1 LSGRE
6 DLPANIIPTRHSPN
20 SRSDPHTS
28 CVNREPQRSQH
39 VIEENAV
46 FHAIPSSTSL
56 VSDDFLED
64 DLWVERDTVVG
75 GVVQEEVLIGYAAEL
90 VDVEGCEVGDVEWR
104 VGGFSEARGE
114 QDVRFILGD
123 LGWGVC

>member
-1 LSGRE
+1 M
-6 DLPANIIPTRHSPN
+6 NIS
-20 SRSDPHTS
+20 SRRPPP
-28 CVNREPQRSQH
+28 VRRIVP
-39 VIEENAV
+39 
-46 FHAIPSSTSL
+46 
-56 VSDDFLED
+56 
-64 DLWVERDTVVG
+64 
-75 GVVQEEVLIGYAAEL
+75 GVVSFFGGKEKSYAAEL